1 MMPKNSEL
9 PDGTY
14 VELVKSLFATL
25 LPTVIMSVAFLGIGS
40 LILAQSHDRLIAGLI
55 AAGALASILR
65 IGILLRFRRWARED
79 EIDRN
84 RARRIER
91 AFAVAYLSFAIILG
105 SFGVRAIQI
114 APPQSDMLVV
124 ALLVGY
130 AAGVAA
136 GIALRPVIAVSS
148 MVVAIVPTVVLAAT
162 SPDITFKT
170 VALLMAALLAGGI
183 NSLLGRYK
191 SETAKITMRRMF
203 ATLARQDHLTGLSN
217 RLSLAEQFQQLSATS
232 TQGLAVHCLDL
243 DRFKPVND
251 TYGHPVGDALL
262 EAVAARLASVVRG
275 QDFAA
280 RTGGDEFVVI
290 QVGINHPDAADMLA
304 RRIAKAIA
312 EPYTIDRHSISIS
325 TSIGYAL
332 SVDCGNDLER
342 LLARADEALCHTKRG
357 GGGLISHGKCTGELD
372 KRHSA

>member
-1 MMPKNSEL
+1 MRKNTDL

-25 LPTVIMSVAFLGIGS
+25 LPTVIMSFTFLGIGG
-40 LILAQSHDRLIAGLI
+40 LILSQTDDPFLATLIGI
-55 AAGALASILR
+55 GAVSSASR
-65 IGILLRFRRWARED
+65 IGVLTYYRRWAGQD
-79 EIDRN
+79 AVDR
-84 RARRIER
+84 RAARRIEFT
-91 AFAVAYLSFAIILG
+91 FAATYLSFAIVLG
-105 SFGVRAIQI
+105 GFGVRALRV

-124 ALLVGY
+124 ALLIGY
-130 AAGVAA
+130 GAGVAA
-136 GIALRPVIAVSS
+136 GIALRPWIAVSS
-148 MVVAIVPTVVLAAT
+148 MLVAIVPTVVMAAID
-162 SPDITFKT
+162 PGITFKA

-183 NSLLGRYK
+183 NSLVGRYR
-191 SETAKITMRRMF
+191 SETSKITMRRMF

-217 RLSLAEQFQQLSATS
+217 RLSLAEQFQQLSGSDTP
-232 TQGLAVHCLDL
+232 GLAVHCLDL

-262 EAVAARLASVVRG
+262 EAVAKRLTSVVRG

-304 RRIAKAIA
+304 RRIARAIS
-312 EPYTIDRHSISIS
+312 EPFTIHGHLISIG

-332 SVDCGNDLER
+332 SADCGLDLER
-342 LLARADEALCHTKRG
+342 LLTRADEALCHIKRMG
-357 GGGLISHGKCTGELD
+357 GGMISYGQCAAKSE
-372 KRHSA
+372 KRQSA